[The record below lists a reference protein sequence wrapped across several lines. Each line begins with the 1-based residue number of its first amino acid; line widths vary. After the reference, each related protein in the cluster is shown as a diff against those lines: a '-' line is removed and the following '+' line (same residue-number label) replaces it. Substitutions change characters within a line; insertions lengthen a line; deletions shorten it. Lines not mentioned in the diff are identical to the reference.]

1 VLEKP
6 FSFELTAFFS
16 HRRNPA
22 TPPSCD
28 RRAIALLELI
38 KVASD

>member
-1 VLEKP
+1 VVEKP

-22 TPPSCD
+22 TPLSCD
-28 RRAIALLELI
+28 GRAVALLALI